1 MLAVLISVLW
11 FESPMHLPV
20 WKLLT
25 PLGFGAVVLLSCQG
39 AEAPPAAQ
47 PSVEQEVSDMR
58 AMVRPLVQR
67 NEALRVSTGVLR
79 PGAEAALQNVVV
91 AHIRADGSRSV
102 GCVASEDEAEDF
114 VRRSE
119 GAR

>member
-1 MLAVLISVLW
+1 MLAILVSVLRL
-11 FESPMHLPV
+11 ESPMHLPV

-39 AEAPPAAQ
+39 AEAPP
-47 PSVEQEVSDMR
+47 SVEQQVSDMR

>member
-1 MLAVLISVLW
+1 
-11 FESPMHLPV
+11 MHLPV

-25 PLGFGAVVLLSCQG
+25 PLGLGAVVLLSCQ
-39 AEAPPAAQ
+39 EVDAPPPAQAA
-47 PSVEQEVSDMR
+47 VEQQVSEMR

-67 NEALRVSTGVLR
+67 NDGLRLSTGVLR
-79 PGAEAALQNVVV
+79 PGAEMTLQNVVV
-91 AHIRADGSRSV
+91 AHLRADGSRSV

>member
-1 MLAVLISVLW
+1 
-11 FESPMHLPV
+11 MHLPL
-20 WKLLT
+20 WKLFT
-25 PLGFGAVVLLSCQG
+25 PLGLGAVVLLSCQG

-47 PSVEQEVSDMR
+47 PAVEQQVSEMR

-67 NEALRVSTGVLR
+67 NDGLRLSTGVLR
-79 PGAEAALQNVVV
+79 PGAEATLQNIVV
-91 AHIRADGSRSV
+91 AHRRPDGSRSV